1 MKKII
6 SLCFIASAI
15 VFSSC
20 EEKSANTTTSQ
31 PERKR
36 QVVTE
41 QVINAIPQVIEEGNE
56 QPFDKN
62 VKKNA
67 KIKVSTDFG
76 DMVLRLYDET
86 PRHRD
91 NFLKVEILNLKMLS
105 LVNGWVLVGLDTK
118 YLQN

>member
-91 NFLKVEILNLKMLS
+91 NFLKLAREGFY
-105 LVNGWVLVGLDTK
+105 NGTIFHRVMKGFMIQGGDT
-118 YLQN
+118 